1 MLHTKVCNNLN
12 LTKRKFGKVR
22 QFIVTFP
29 MVAQMVPNS
38 VFLLYVFSLI
48 LFIFSHLFCVQFLI
62 LFVFSKFICIQSHLI
77 YIQSGYIYSVPSYLY
92 SVSSYLYSV
101 NLYIFSFILYVFSLI
116 LFIFSQLICIQS
128 HIIFTQ
134 STFIFCK
141 HVLCVTLRNL
151 IKICSFLIKS
161 ECMSY
166 RTIFHK
172 EINQTKILSKRKIF
186 ILLVMI

>member
-1 MLHTKVCNNLN
+1 MVKFDSSLLHSLWLLKWCQIQS
-12 LTKRKFGKVR
+12 FYC
-22 QFIVTFP
+22 
-29 MVAQMVPNS
+29 MCS
-38 VFLLYVFSLI
+38 V
-48 LFIFSHLFCVQFLI
+48 LFYSYSYFSHLFCVQFLI

-166 RTIFHK
+166 RTIFH
-172 EINQTKILSKRKIF
+172 
-186 ILLVMI
+186 